1 MTVEELNI
9 ATTSYNRMCKYK
21 KLADSI
27 EELERLSREYRDEL
41 DKL

>member
-21 KLADSI
+21 KLA
-27 EELERLSREYRDEL
+27 EFKVFGLL
-41 DKL
+41 